1 MSFLQKVVNAPRSF
15 IGGGQAVQFQAPQ
28 ASAPVTAQ
36 PSTVFL
42 ELGEASQQA
51 NIARN
56 GVQVPVVQLDPAA
69 LQNVLT
75 TTKKVV
81 AKVVSQ
87 SIQPGVSVAKGTTV
101 DLVLAEPASI
111 KISVLQ
117 NAFVPLANSTFDT
130 VYKNVVRDN
139 PQVQSVLSRN
149 TVGTALSTADQATLT
164 TALAA
169 AGTPVSTDA
178 GHTVD
183 AAFHTLQAAF
193 TFGT

>member
-1 MSFLQKVVNAPRSF
+1 MSFFQRMVSAPLGLF
-15 IGGGQAVQFQAPQ
+15 GGPTPPTESLAQAAV
-28 ASAPVTAQ
+28 PVTAQ
-36 PSTVFL
+36 PSTVFV

-56 GVQVPVVQLDPAA
+56 GVQVPVVALDPAA
-69 LQNVLT
+69 LQTFVGQT
-75 TTKKVV
+75 TKVV

-87 SIQPGVSVAKGTTV
+87 SIQPGVSVAKGTSI

-111 KISVLQ
+111 KVSVLQ
-117 NAFVPLANSTFDT
+117 NAFVPLANDTLDT

-139 PQVQSVLSRN
+139 PQVQSVLARN
-149 TVGTALSTADQATLT
+149 QSAATLSTADQATLT
-164 TALAA
+164 SALSAA
-169 AGTPVSTDA
+169 NTTVTSDA
-178 GHTVD
+178 GHTMD